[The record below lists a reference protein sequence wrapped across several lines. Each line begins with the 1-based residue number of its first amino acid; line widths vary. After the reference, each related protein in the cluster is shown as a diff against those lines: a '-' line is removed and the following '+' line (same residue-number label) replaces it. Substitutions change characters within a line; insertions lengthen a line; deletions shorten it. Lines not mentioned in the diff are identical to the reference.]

1 MPRETFTSTDK
12 AIGQTIRSLREN
24 AGLSQSDLGKLINVT
39 YQQVQKYEKGTNR
52 ISLHSLMSIAKVF
65 DIPLAAIIAEPG
77 PKASV
82 RLNKREQQLLK
93 AFKGIE
99 DDSRKKQIIELAK
112 SLAAK

>member
-1 MPRETFTSTDK
+1 MPRQTFTPTDK
-12 AIGQTIRSLREN
+12 AIGQKIRSLRDN

-52 ISLHSLMSIAKVF
+52 ISLHSLISIAKVLE
-65 DIPLAAIIAEPG
+65 IPLTTIRAEAS

-82 RLNKREQQLLK
+82 PLNKREQQLLK

-99 DDSRKKQIIELAK
+99 DDSHKKQIIEFAK